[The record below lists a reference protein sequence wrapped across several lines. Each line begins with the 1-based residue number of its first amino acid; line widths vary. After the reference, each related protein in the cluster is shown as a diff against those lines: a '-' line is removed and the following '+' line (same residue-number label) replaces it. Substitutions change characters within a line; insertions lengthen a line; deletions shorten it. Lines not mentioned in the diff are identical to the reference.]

1 MNDSEIQD
9 MRDQIAKE
17 LNTDPM
23 DGGLEMPDGGDGITR
38 YPQDGAGGVI
48 PPDSMPDYEEPE
60 KGENQM
66 SREMIDAIADGNNLD
81 AENEFKKSIA
91 QKVGDE
97 LELRRIELA
106 NTFVNTTGVG
116 TSEED

>member
-1 MNDSEIQD
+1 
-9 MRDQIAKE
+9 
-17 LNTDPM
+17 
-23 DGGLEMPDGGDGITR
+23 
-38 YPQDGAGGVI
+38 
-48 PPDSMPDYEEPE
+48 
-60 KGENQM
+60 M